1 MKGEVAGW
9 VGIAE
14 VREVDKVGN
23 LVWVGCRVVDFGS
36 RAMEP
41 LTRHRFDEHWRK
53 MGELV
58 GCFLAGEM
66 DRVDDDVGEGLVVV
80 SSADRLTLALSHGRR
95 VIGWLMMG

>member
-1 MKGEVAGW
+1 MSQIGKVNNP
-9 VGIAE
+9 VG
-14 VREVDKVGN
+14 
-23 LVWVGCRVVDFGS
+23 VGCRVVDFGS

-41 LTRHRFDEHWRK
+41 LTRRRFDEHWRK